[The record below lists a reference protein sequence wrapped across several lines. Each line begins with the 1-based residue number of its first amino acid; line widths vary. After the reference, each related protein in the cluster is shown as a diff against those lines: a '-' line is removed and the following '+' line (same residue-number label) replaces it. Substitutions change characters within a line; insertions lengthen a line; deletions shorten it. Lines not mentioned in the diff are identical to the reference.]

1 MIWKI
6 FSKTF
11 VPTKH
16 EKIGKHFPENIF
28 LHTKHTLNDFYCAPR
43 GNTLMIS
50 LLPSLRN
57 AYALLMQEEKQ
68 REVQNT
74 PKFHGESSSFIVDN
88 AQRSLSTNF
97 RGQKGNYDNKKSNLV
112 RRYCNKT

>member
-1 MIWKI
+1 M
-6 FSKTF
+6 
-11 VPTKH
+11 
-16 EKIGKHFPENIF
+16 G
-28 LHTKHTLNDFYCAPR
+28 LNDSYYAPR
-43 GNTLMIS
+43 GNILMIPP
-50 LLPSLRN
+50 LPSIPN